1 MLNIA
6 QLNAVMKGQEV
17 DYLLTYKGETFK
29 GHSVYHLNSQ
39 HTVTFISETT
49 ADAINYC
56 AMKLVGE
63 QDGKQVLHDHSVR
76 YQDSYVKQDG
86 KWLISK
92 RIANFMISENRE
104 IG

>member
-1 MLNIA
+1 MNIA

-17 DYLLTYKGETFK
+17 LTYKGETFK

-56 AMKLVGE
+56 AVKLVGE
-63 QDGKQVLHDHSVR
+63 QDGK
-76 YQDSYVKQDG
+76 
-86 KWLISK
+86 WLIAK
-92 RIANFMISENRE
+92 RIANFMISESRE